1 MDALMTPHGITCIS
15 SLLNCH
21 KRRSLAVT
29 GVWLQSPVIR
39 LQSPVVCRQRWP
51 PRWCN
56 GMSWILCPLP
66 LTPGR
71 ACKLSQRR
79 ICRCQARP
87 GSWKCV
93 RKTSNLQHTHT
104 HTHTEYMLTER
115 WLWLTNQGA
124 CGDLENDHSM
134 HTYTYTHTHTIL
146 RRISCFF
153 YIWTNSWRP
162 HTPPDTRSWGWWSDW
177 MPGIISGDSTYVC
190 VCGVCVPSLP
200 SVLHLIP
207 CHHQ

>member
-71 ACKLSQRR
+71 ACKLSQRQ

-104 HTHTEYMLTER
+104 HTHRVHAHWEMTVINQSGG
-115 WLWLTNQGA
+115 LWWFREWPFNA
-124 CGDLENDHSM
+124 HI
-134 HTYTYTHTHTIL
+134 HIHTHTQSSDASHVFFTYEQIL
-146 RRISCFF
+146 DA
-153 YIWTNSWRP
+153 
-162 HTPPDTRSWGWWSDW
+162 HTHLQTPEAGVGGLTECRVSSVVTPL
-177 MPGIISGDSTYVC
+177 MCVC
-190 VCGVCVPSLP
+190 VVCVYPPSP
-200 SVLHLIP
+200 QCSI
-207 CHHQ
+207 